1 MICPICGALADD
13 TNKFC
18 PGCGALLAAADAG
31 ETDSIQPGSP
41 LPEEEVPYV
50 AGAPAAPA
58 YTPPP
63 VAGAPVTV
71 EAPPAFN
78 PASIPAPPPKPVRQP
93 VYTQKQL
100 MPFST
105 GQAVLFSFICAIP
118 LVGLICEFIWAFS
131 PKTNLNRRAFARAA
145 LIWTAVFLGI
155 AILLAIVFLAFLAL
169 NPQFDLRLFL
179 MNTFFA

>member
-1 MICPICGALADD
+1 MICPICGALVDD
-13 TNKFC
+13 TNNFC
-18 PGCGALLAAADAG
+18 PGCGAQVSPAG
-31 ETDSIQPGSP
+31 EFSP
-41 LPEEEVPYV
+41 SLGE
-50 AGAPAAPA
+50 GAPVSEAAVPPAPEAPPA

-63 VAGAPVTV
+63 SAGAPAAVE
-71 EAPPAFN
+71 EAPPAFM
-78 PASIPAPPPKPVRQP
+78 PASIPCPPPKPVRQQ

-100 MPFST
+100 MPLST

-131 PKTNLNRRAFARAA
+131 TKTNLNRRAFARAA
-145 LIWTAVFLGI
+145 LIWTAVFLAV
-155 AILLAIVFLAFLAL
+155 AIILAIVFLAFLAL